1 MDITSETIINRE
13 LRSAQRKVGATFTYP
28 EAIAAGIPRA
38 DLVRFERAGYLV
50 RLGRGVYSFAER
62 SVPQSDE
69 PLVGATIHLGNEPHF
84 VSWWAALAYHGLTEQ
99 MPFVVGIAVKKA
111 HRDREVGGLRLHHVV
126 LDERK
131 WYGFELNAR
140 GISIATPEK
149 AILDSLDKPDLAG
162 GLHEVVKALGV
173 GQYNSK
179 ALIDLA
185 QRWPT
190 EATVRRL
197 GYLAEILDIAGSSS
211 LKSRVSRRGPL
222 TPLAVSESV
231 GQPHNDWWIA
241 DNIGDQTIQRW
252 ARR

>member
-1 MDITSETIINRE
+1 M
-13 LRSAQRKVGATFTYP
+13 
-28 EAIAAGIPRA
+28 
-38 DLVRFERAGYLV
+38 
-50 RLGRGVYSFAER
+50 
-62 SVPQSDE
+62 
-69 PLVGATIHLGNEPHF
+69 
-84 VSWWAALAYHGLTEQ
+84 
-99 MPFVVGIAVKKA
+99 
-111 HRDREVGGLRLHHVV
+111 V

-131 WYGFELNAR
+131 WYGFELNAQ
-140 GISIATPEK
+140 GVSIATPEK

-162 GLHEVVKALGV
+162 GLHEVVKALGT

-211 LKSRVSRRGPL
+211 LRGRVSRRGPL
-222 TPLAVSESV
+222 TPLAASETV
-231 GQPHNDWWIA
+231 GQPNNDWWIT
-241 DNIGDQTIQRW
+241 DSVGDRTIQRW